1 MNRYLFEQMMQ
12 RMGSQNMLPPPAD
25 YAPGG
30 SMFPALA
37 QKKVGGD
44 ATKPTTMLGKVTET
58 FIPNTRAAFAGKGGA
73 NGG

>member
-12 RMGSQNMLPPPAD
+12 RMGSQKMNPPSAD

-30 SMFPALA
+30 AMFPIMGQNNLDIKAPA
-37 QKKVGGD
+37 
-44 ATKPTTMLGKVTET
+44 PTTKLGTLAD
-58 FIPNTRAAFAGKGGA
+58 FIVPNTRAAFAGKGGA